1 MRALARAVT
10 SMPAA
15 ALVPLVPPLRVATR
29 GRSRSAQ
36 RIKERAY
43 SWTADSLTDLYDVM
57 TSCWQSADHLVIG
70 AARAGEQ
77 GSAARDVPPTGSGAD
92 PLAQMMLTDIGRY
105 LPDDI
110 LVKVDR
116 AAMAVSLE
124 TRVPLLDV
132 EVARSAF
139 RIPTAVHM
147 RDGRGKWVL
156 RRLLERHLPRELFE
170 RPKSGFAMPVARWL
184 RSELHEWAAAQLDP
198 ARLRREG
205 YLSSPEIERRWRQ
218 HATGQADWSGHLWT
232 VLMFQ
237 AWLEEFGCGGAA
249 VHAAARAGSCRSR
262 RMESVNL
269 TAMP

>member
-1 MRALARAVT
+1 MPAGALA
-10 SMPAA
+10 
-15 ALVPLVPPLRVATR
+15 PLVPPLCVATR

-43 SWTADSLTDLYDVM
+43 GWTADSLADLYDVM
-57 TSCWQSADHLVIG
+57 TSCWQSADHLVVGAGAQGRNGNIG
-70 AARAGEQ
+70 RSARRAEAA
-77 GSAARDVPPTGSGAD
+77 DAD
-92 PLAQMMLTDIGRY
+92 PVAQMMYTDVGRY

-132 EVARSAF
+132 EVARAAW

-156 RRLLERHLPRELFE
+156 RRLLERDLPRALFE
-170 RPKSGFAMPVARWL
+170 RPKSGFALPVARWL
-184 RSELHEWAAAQLDP
+184 RGELREWAAAQLDP

-205 YLSSPEIERRWRQ
+205 YLFGPEIERRWRQ
-218 HATGQADWSGHLWT
+218 HASGQADWSGHLWT

-237 AWLEEFGCGGAA
+237 AWLEDFGCRGAA
-249 VHAAARAGSCRSR
+249 VQAAAPAGSSSSR

-269 TAMP
+269 SAMP